1 MRVVASALAVAALA
15 ACAPARE
22 PTGRAP
28 PPTAA
33 DTVAAMASILRHVVR
48 LDAAAAAAWPGFR
61 LAGQPLLLTAEPN
74 GPVMLAG
81 DPAPPAEY
89 RPLDARADVHVRA
102 GPPPDSLRGLRIGLD
117 WRGHG
122 RRGTVYPFH
131 HENALRSLVHE
142 AFHTY
147 QRLGRGDG
155 RFPGSGTP
163 HFPDSSPDAVALL
176 ALEGRRLAAALDAP
190 TEAATRS
197 RALDALALRRH
208 RCARLGARECRAQ
221 RGVELVEGTAEYV
234 TAYTLR
240 RDRPGW
246 RDSLRAALPEIQGA
260 WDLQRGQ
267 YYQTGLAWLLLL
279 ERLAPAGWTTRAERV
294 APDLVLAEVL
304 GVARVEP
311 PSRLAI
317 ERDPAWS
324 DALATGERIVAGE
337 RWRRD
342 STQRAFDAQPG
353 LGVRIHWIPRGMRS
367 TQRRRPPGAP
377 PEDVVRFGAEGD
389 VVVLRGQLPIEWGQ
403 VPPVLLARSPVAGRV
418 ATVDGRAV
426 PLDQAGATA
435 IGAVVLDLPTV
446 HVAFRSAELR
456 VYPDSVVVRMR

>member
-1 MRVVASALAVAALA
+1 MRVAASTFAVAALA
-15 ACAPARE
+15 ACTPARE

-28 PPTAA
+28 PLTAA
-33 DTVAAMASILRHVVR
+33 DTVAAMASILRHVVQR
-48 LDAAAAAAWPGFR
+48 DTTAAAVWPGFR
-61 LAGQPLLLTAEPN
+61 LAGQPLFLTAEPN
-74 GPVMLAG
+74 GPVMLVG

-117 WRGHG
+117 WRGRG

-131 HENALRSLVHE
+131 HDNARHSLVHE
-142 AFHTY
+142 AFHTF
-147 QRLGRGDG
+147 QRLGASDG

-163 HFPDSSPDAVALL
+163 HFPDSSPSAVALL
-176 ALEGRRLAAALDAP
+176 ALEGRRLAAALDAR
-190 TEAATRS
+190 TEAEARS
-197 RALDALALRRH
+197 RARDALALRRY

-221 RGVELVEGTAEYV
+221 RGVELVEGTAEY
-234 TAYTLR
+234 AAARTLR
-240 RDRPGW
+240 HDRPRW
-246 RDSLRAALPEIQGA
+246 RDSLRAGLLEIDGA
-260 WDLQRGQ
+260 WDLRRGQ

-279 ERLAPAGWTTRAERV
+279 ERLAPVGWTTRAERV

-304 GVARVEP
+304 GVARAEP
-311 PSRLAI
+311 PSRLGI
-317 ERDPAWS
+317 ELDPAWS
-324 DALATGERIVAGE
+324 DALAEGERLVAGE

-342 STQRAFDAQPG
+342 SIQRAFDAQPG
-353 LGVRIHWIPRGMRS
+353 LGVRIHWVPRGMRS
-367 TQRRRPPGAP
+367 TQRRLPPGGP
-377 PEDVVRFGAEGD
+377 PEDVVRFGGEGD

-446 HVAFRSAELR
+446 RVAFRSAELR
-456 VYPDSVVVRMR
+456 VYTDSVVVRMR